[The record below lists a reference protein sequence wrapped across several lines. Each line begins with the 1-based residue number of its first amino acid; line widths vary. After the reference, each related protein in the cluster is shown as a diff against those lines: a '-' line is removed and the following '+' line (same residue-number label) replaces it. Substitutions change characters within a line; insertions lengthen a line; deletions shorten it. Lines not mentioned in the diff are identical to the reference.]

1 MNTIFTVG
9 IFLSLFLATLLFVK
23 KNKSLADNVLGVWM
37 VTISI
42 QLASYY
48 LYFLGYW
55 ETYPHLVGV
64 TTPFP
69 LLFGPLL
76 YLYVDFSLRKAPR
89 FRPKDWLHFLPF
101 AITYLA
107 MTPFLFGYSAEQK
120 LLADSLDFNSEFKSL
135 FITGFVMFFI
145 TAVIYPVFAYR
156 KITNYQKYI
165 SDNFAYKETIS
176 LRWLKNLIWGA
187 AAIFLSVIIA
197 FLLQEGLN
205 VDFGFKAEIIP
216 DILVVIFIAVL
227 GFFGI
232 RQQGIFNDTHTH
244 TSNPDIDAV
253 APEKESYKKSGL
265 KTSDAEILHQKLLDL
280 MKNEK
285 PYLEP
290 KLSLSQLAEKLDI
303 TSNNLSQIIN
313 QCDEKNFYDFVNGY
327 RVQEFIS
334 LASSPQNKNMNLL
347 GIALD
352 AGFNSKSSFNQVFK
366 KITCK
371 TPREYLLS
379 D

>member
-23 KNKSLADNVLGVWM
+23 KNKTMADNVLAVWIIVIGVE
-37 VTISI
+37 
-42 QLASYY
+42 LASYY
-48 LYFLGYW
+48 IYFLGYW
-55 ETYPHLVGV
+55 DKYPHLVGI

-76 YLYVDFSLRKAPR
+76 YLYVDFSLRKKQR

-101 AITYLA
+101 VITYLA

-120 LLADSLDFNSEFKSL
+120 RLADSLDFNSEFRPF
-135 FITGFVMFFI
+135 FIFGFAMFFI
-145 TAVIYPVFAYR
+145 TAIVYPIFAYR

-176 LRWLKNLIWGA
+176 LKWLKILIWGA
-187 AAIFLSVIIA
+187 AAIFLSVIAI
-197 FLLQEGLN
+197 FLLQEGLEI
-205 VDFGFKAEIIP
+205 DFGFKGDLIP
-216 DILVVIFIAVL
+216 DILIVIFVAIL

-232 RQQGIFNDTHTH
+232 RQQGIFT
-244 TSNPDIDAV
+244 DAV
-253 APEKESYKKSGL
+253 VSRKEVGDSIQEKESYKRSGL
-265 KTSDAEILHQKLLDL
+265 KTSDAEILHQRLLNL
-280 MKNEK
+280 MDNEK

-290 KLSLSQLAEKLDI
+290 KLSLSQLAEKLTI
-303 TSNNLSQIIN
+303 TPNNLSQIIN

-327 RVQEFIS
+327 RVREFIS
-334 LASSPQNKNMNLL
+334 LATSPQNKNMNLL

-366 KITCK
+366 KTTGK
-371 TPREYLLS
+371 TPREYLAAN
-379 D
+379 